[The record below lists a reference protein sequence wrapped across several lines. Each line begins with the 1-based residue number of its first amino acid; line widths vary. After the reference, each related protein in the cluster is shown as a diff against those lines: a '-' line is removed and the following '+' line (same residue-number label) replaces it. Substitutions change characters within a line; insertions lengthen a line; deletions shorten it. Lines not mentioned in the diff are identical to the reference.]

1 MMRVIYM
8 AHPVGAATPE
18 GVQANLARAKRW
30 YRWIVKHFNVSVVAD
45 WITCCEVFDDAD
57 QKDRDHGLDMD
68 LAAIERCDE
77 LFLVGGRISTGMGL
91 ERDAAEDFNLR
102 VVDLTFLGEEPPDL
116 VAAEIL
122 NLIGE
127 RRAA

>member
-1 MMRVIYM
+1 MRVIYL

-18 GVQANLARAKRW
+18 GIQANLERAKRW
-30 YRWIVKHFNVSVVAD
+30 YRWIVKNFNVSVVAD
-45 WITCCEVFDDAD
+45 WITCCSVFDDASAA
-57 QKDRDHGLDMD
+57 DRNHGLDMD
-68 LAAIERCDE
+68 IAAIERCDE
-77 LFLVGGRISTGMGL
+77 LFLVGGRISQGMGD

-102 VVDLTFLGEEPPDL
+102 IVDLTFLGEEPPDL
-116 VAAEIL
+116 VSAEIM